1 MLGYYHRPST
11 VPFYVCKYTNSCA
24 IGKISTPSAIDNCH
38 LLAHHN
44 KFSALRGA
52 QITQSMIMKTYL
64 KPATIIAASA
74 SSVCA
79 ADSDPRIIIVNSS
92 EDEAD
97 PDEEMM

>member
-1 MLGYYHRPST
+1 
-11 VPFYVCKYTNSCA
+11 
-24 IGKISTPSAIDNCH
+24 
-38 LLAHHN
+38 
-44 KFSALRGA
+44 
-52 QITQSMIMKTYL
+52 MIMKTYL

>member
-1 MLGYYHRPST
+1 MLGYELRPGT
-11 VPFYVCKYTNSCA
+11 APFYVCKYTNSCA
-24 IGKISTPSAIDNCH
+24 IGKISSSCETEYCH

-64 KPATIIAASA
+64 NPATIIAASA